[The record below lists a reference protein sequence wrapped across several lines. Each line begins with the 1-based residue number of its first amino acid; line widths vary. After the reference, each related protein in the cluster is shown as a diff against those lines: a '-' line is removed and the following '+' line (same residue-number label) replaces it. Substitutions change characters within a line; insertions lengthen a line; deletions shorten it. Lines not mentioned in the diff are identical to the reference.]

1 MIELSVSR
9 KVLACLSKKPMT
21 TDELSKELATA
32 RSTVANALKEL
43 KQNKKICVARYE
55 YTGVKPVAYWGI
67 GTVDAPRPSPQTPE
81 QIRAKKKERDRIRR
95 QEAREE
101 EERRKEGFKFKP
113 RRDIA
118 ASWF

>member
-1 MIELSVSR
+1 MRELSVSR

-43 KQNKKICVARYE
+43 KQNKKICVKEYA

-67 GTVDAPRPSPQTPE
+67 GTVDAPRPGPQTSE
-81 QIRAKKKERDRIRR
+81 QRKAKKSAARKK
-95 QEAREE
+95 AREE
-101 EERRKEGFKFKP
+101 AAKQAQVPEFKP

>member
-1 MIELSVSR
+1 MRELSVPR
-9 KVLACLSKKPMT
+9 KVLACLSKNPMT
-21 TDELSKELATA
+21 TDELAKELATA

-43 KQNKKICVARYE
+43 RQSKKICVKKYA

-67 GTVDAPRPSPQTPE
+67 GNVDAPRPSPQTPE
-81 QIRAKKKERDRIRR
+81 QRSAKKREAKKRA
-95 QEAREE
+95 QEEAKRLMQVPE
-101 EERRKEGFKFKP
+101 FKP

>member
-1 MIELSVSR
+1 MRELSVPR
-9 KVLACLSKKPMT
+9 KVLACLSKNPMT
-21 TDELSKELATA
+21 TDELAKELTTA

-55 YTGVKPVAYWGI
+55 YTGVKPVAYWGV
-67 GTVDAPRPSPQTPE
+67 GYVDAPRPSPQTPE
-81 QIRAKKKERDRIRR
+81 QRSAKKR
-95 QEAREE
+95 EAR
-101 EERRKEGFKFKP
+101 RKARAEAKKIEVVPEFKP

>member
-1 MIELSVSR
+1 MRELSVPR

-43 KQNKKICVARYE
+43 RHNKKICVNRYA

-67 GTVDAPRPSPQTPE
+67 GTVDAPRPGPQTPE
-81 QIRAKKKERDRIRR
+81 QRKAKKLAAKKKA
-95 QEAREE
+95 QEEAKRLAQISE
-101 EERRKEGFKFKP
+101 FKP